1 MIHTIICIM
10 ILWVKRFA
18 LIVGLAIVV
27 VACEESG
34 EIGLDLD
41 PKRGGFSAKYYEIPL
56 RTSVLQM
63 DSIFTKGHP
72 RVLVSHFSDPDF
84 GDLDAT
90 GYARLFLGL
99 SKFEP
104 DSLSVYDSLIFNF
117 NLTYQYGPRDLM
129 LQQIYVHELEDTIN
143 NDLKFSWDSTAY
155 MQDPLGQNVFN
166 LAGLDTVWIDT
177 VLSIRLAD
185 TLGLRLFQGAKD
197 DPDIFADHN
206 KFQRFF
212 NGIAMVPSVAN
223 SKALGINL
231 LSGDSKITLHYHLPL
246 DTVGKS
252 YSFNFYSTDGYN
264 RFTAF
269 YHSIKTNRSGTAL
282 EGLIDTNVEYDPGN
296 GNNYTQSGSGIVT
309 RLSLI
314 PLYQF
319 LDTISEI
326 VVNRAELVFQ
336 TEPYEEYLSPPG
348 PMQLYVIDKDNQY
361 VFVNGRPKKLLDEE
375 SQGNELYLKFTQD
388 ELTGI
393 RTYSGV
399 ISVFTQGLISDKSVD
414 SLLVVR
420 PYNTGSTV
428 NRFVGDNT
436 TVVIKLYY
444 SELD

>member
-1 MIHTIICIM
+1 M
-10 ILWVKRFA
+10 
-18 LIVGLAIVV
+18 
-27 VACEESG
+27 
-34 EIGLDLD
+34 
-41 PKRGGFSAKYYEIPL
+41 
-56 RTSVLQM
+56 
-63 DSIFTKGHP
+63 
-72 RVLVSHFSDPDF
+72 
-84 GDLDAT
+84 
-90 GYARLFLGL
+90 
-99 SKFEP
+99 
-104 DSLSVYDSLIFNF
+104 
-117 NLTYQYGPRDLM
+117 
-129 LQQIYVHELEDTIN
+129 
-143 NDLKFSWDSTAY
+143 
-155 MQDPLGQNVFN
+155 
-166 LAGLDTVWIDT
+166 
-177 VLSIRLAD
+177 
-185 TLGLRLFQGAKD
+185 
-197 DPDIFADHN
+197 
-206 KFQRFF
+206 
-212 NGIAMVPSVAN
+212 
-223 SKALGINL
+223 
-231 LSGDSKITLHYHLPL
+231 
-246 DTVGKS
+246 
-252 YSFNFYSTDGYN
+252 
-264 RFTAF
+264 
-269 YHSIKTNRSGTAL
+269 
-282 EGLIDTNVEYDPGN
+282 
-296 GNNYTQSGSGIVT
+296 T